1 MYQFGDLNVSIW
13 CFHWSIS
20 MPTKPSKEINDALQS
35 ILEKLANLQT
45 KLHTTQEHHEGRY
58 LALQQALETWQATLE
73 S

>member
-1 MYQFGDLNVSIW
+1 
-13 CFHWSIS
+13 